1 MDIKTIFRNILS
13 DQFIPDFDYVN
24 CKFSFQTV
32 FYRTYYSYSCCSCG
46 FEHEF
51 LDYLAES
58 GEINEILLDKIVEC
72 VIKGKCPH
80 VNNGVPDE
88 FLRET
93 SVHAIHIAA
102 AVGMKEAIFY
112 HINHF
117 RKITSGI
124 FGLEPHITAALKN
137 RHKYVDVY
145 TRNEIMAQHGRCH
158 GSFLLYAVRS
168 NTTQSK
174 QLVNLQRFS
183 LLEFCVEMKSIE
195 LLKTI
200 LSPAVSH
207 SNMHRACEMAMK
219 HNSDELLEALIEY
232 DKRSLEYRG
241 EMFKSTRREGSHS
254 ALPAIVCNRPEIL
267 DRVLDFVPTYKL
279 HDVYKSMLR
288 DTCDVLQRRACQEV
302 LEKHGISNTTSE
314 ISSRNQ
320 VAQLLHLFTFY
331 KDYREEIKRKIRD
344 IPNLFQAI
352 NSLNSEAKYSFQSV
366 SMMGLLHSYIYE
378 NEILDPT
385 VVEAMLELGVDVDV
399 TDVHGN
405 SPLIHL
411 LEQKPPYCLG
421 FRESL
426 ELLIYENPS
435 AYLNRAAVFLALKQD
450 AKAKTWN
457 LRLFNMTGKFVMDA
471 QLHSLFGHD
480 DSYTYAM
487 NFTGPLLIES
497 GFPVTRE
504 SIFRALNE
512 PLHPSYLAYLKDY
525 LDEPRSLQLNC
536 RDVLRKHF
544 RGRSLHVFIEAADIP
559 NRIRNFI
566 LMKSLLLSI

>member
-1 MDIKTIFRNILS
+1 MDIKTVFRKLLS

-24 CKFSFQTV
+24 YKFSFQTV
-32 FYRTYYSYSCCSCG
+32 FYRTYYSYSCCGCG
-46 FEHEF
+46 FEHEY
-51 LDYLAES
+51 LDYLTES
-58 GEINEILLDKIVEC
+58 GEINEILFDKIVEC
-72 VIKGKCPH
+72 VIRGKCPH
-80 VNNGVPDE
+80 VNNGIPDE
-88 FLRET
+88 FLRES

-102 AVGMKEAIFY
+102 AVGTKEAIFY
-112 HINHF
+112 HINRF

-137 RHKYVDVY
+137 RYKCVDVY
-145 TRNEIMAQHGRCH
+145 TRNEIMAQHGRCR
-158 GSFLLYAVRS
+158 GSFLLYAVWS
-168 NTTQSK
+168 NTIQSE
-174 QLVNLQRFS
+174 QVVDLQRCS

-207 SNMHRACEMAMK
+207 SNMHRACELAMK
-219 HNSDELLEALIEY
+219 YNSDELLEALIEY

-241 EMFKSTRREGSHS
+241 EIFKSTRREGSHC

-279 HDVYKSMLR
+279 HDVYKSMLY
-288 DTCDVLQRRACQEV
+288 DTCDVLKRRACQEI
-302 LEKHGISNTTSE
+302 LEKHGIFDITSE
-314 ISSRNQ
+314 TSTRNQ

-331 KDYREEIKRKIRD
+331 EHCREEIKSKIRE
-344 IPNLFQAI
+344 IPNLFQVI
-352 NSLNSEAKYSFQSV
+352 NSLNAEAKYSFQSV

-435 AYLNRAAVFLALKQD
+435 IYLNRAAVFLALKQD
-450 AKAKTWN
+450 AKANTWN
-457 LRLFNMTGKFVMDA
+457 LVLSNMTGKFVVDA
-471 QLHSLFGHD
+471 QLHSLFGHG
-480 DSYTYAM
+480 DSHSYAL

-497 GFPVTRE
+497 GFPVTRG
-504 SIFRALNE
+504 SIMRALNE
-512 PLHPSYLAYLKDY
+512 SLHPAYLAYLRKF

-544 RGRSLHVFIEAADIP
+544 RGRSLHTFIEAAHIP
-559 NRIRNFI
+559 NRIKDFI
-566 LMKSLLLSI
+566 LMKSLLLCI